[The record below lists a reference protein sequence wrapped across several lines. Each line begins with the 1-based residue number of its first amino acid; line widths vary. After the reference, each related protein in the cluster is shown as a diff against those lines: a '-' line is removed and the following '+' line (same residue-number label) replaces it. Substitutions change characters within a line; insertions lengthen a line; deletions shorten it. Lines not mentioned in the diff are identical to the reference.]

1 MNIFKSEETM
11 GVMGPASPERVGVA
25 QTPEMVRDN
34 YAPALNDRIKNANV
48 QNLAPVHRGK
58 HY

>member
-1 MNIFKSEETM
+1 MNIFKSEEKM
-11 GVMGPASPERVGVA
+11 DVMGPASPQRLGVA
-25 QTPEMVRDN
+25 QTVEMVRDN

>member
-1 MNIFKSEETM
+1 M
-11 GVMGPASPERVGVA
+11 GPMGPASPERLGVA
-25 QTPEMVRDN
+25 QTVEMVRDN